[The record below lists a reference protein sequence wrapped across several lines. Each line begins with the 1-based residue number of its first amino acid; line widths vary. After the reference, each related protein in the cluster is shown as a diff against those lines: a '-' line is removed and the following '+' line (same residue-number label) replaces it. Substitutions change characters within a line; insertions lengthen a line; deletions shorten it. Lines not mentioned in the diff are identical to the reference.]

1 MNVKFEA
8 LAYRIWCSANPRGWD
23 CLMSEVASDIGVS
36 VKVVSATCTVK
47 GWGSRFRPAN
57 KSQYQNS
64 GLHVPQSV
72 VNEVIGDVVSVDR
85 FDA

>member
-23 CLMSEVASDIGVS
+23 CLMSEVASDIGVPTR
-36 VKVVSATCTVK
+36 VVSATCTVK
-47 GWGSRFRPAN
+47 GWGGRFRPAN
-57 KSQYQNS
+57 KNQYQRS
-64 GLHVPQSV
+64 GIHIPQSV
-72 VNEVIGDVVSVDR
+72 VNEVIGNVVSVDR

>member
-23 CLMSEVASDIGVS
+23 CLMSEVASDIGVPTM
-36 VKVVSATCTVK
+36 VVSAACTVK
-47 GWGSRFRPAN
+47 GWGNRFRPAN
-57 KSQYQNS
+57 NNQYQKS

-72 VNEVIGDVVSVDR
+72 VNELIGDVVSVDR

>member
-8 LAYRIWCSANPRGWD
+8 LAYRIWGSANPRGWD

-36 VKVVSATCTVK
+36 VQMVSATCTVK
-47 GWGSRFRPAN
+47 GWGGRFRPAN
-57 KSQYQNS
+57 KNQYQRS
-64 GLHVPQSV
+64 GIHIPQSV
-72 VNEVIGDVVSVDR
+72 VNEVIGNVVSVDR

>member
-8 LAYRIWCSANPRGWD
+8 LAYRIWGSANPRGWD

-47 GWGSRFRPAN
+47 GWGGRFRPAN
-57 KSQYQNS
+57 NNQYQKS

-72 VNEVIGDVVSVDR
+72 VNEVLDEVVGVDHL
-85 FDA
+85 DA

>member
-23 CLMSEVASDIGVS
+23 CLMSEVASDIDVPTM
-36 VKVVSATCTVK
+36 VVSAACAVK
-47 GWGSRFRPAN
+47 GWSNRFRTAN
-57 KSQYQNS
+57 KNRYGGS
-64 GLHVPQSV
+64 GIHVPQSV